1 MPASLSGRPWPSAH
15 GPRPPF
21 TLCQLEYSLNCRLR
35 PPCGA
40 IVSEFRPRIHVAGH
54 GGDAT
59 SPAPNVAPRSQK
71 LRPHGA
77 KLGAK
82 TPFSTHCPLPGRSC
96 LSFLPVHVAIF
107 HGKAAGV
114 HQCVRPAPT
123 EAYGKEEKQD
133 IYFIL
138 APIRPGYLFRW
149 LPGPGRGLGV
159 YSFIHHRRRHRP
171 AGVDAG
177 QGGGF

>member
-1 MPASLSGRPWPSAH
+1 MPASLSGRPRPSAH

-82 TPFSTHCPLPGRSC
+82 TPFSTRRTEVWSIGR
-96 LSFLPVHVAIF
+96 
-107 HGKAAGV
+107 
-114 HQCVRPAPT
+114 
-123 EAYGKEEKQD
+123 
-133 IYFIL
+133 
-138 APIRPGYLFRW
+138 
-149 LPGPGRGLGV
+149 
-159 YSFIHHRRRHRP
+159 
-171 AGVDAG
+171 
-177 QGGGF
+177 